1 MISLLGKVRWIKK
14 YFVGFLGNDEKVAA
28 TVLSREEFGGAEN
41 FLTGLAITNTPGSSS
56 GYFTPYLANAGKPEE
71 SSLYIHIGGN
81 RQCSIETRQDKSS
94 SVLGAEVCGWKPHHL
109 KPTASPVTLCT
120 KPTSLSFY
128 LVLCKSA
135 CNVSCFQEKRSA
147 LPFNRKNICKALAAM
162 ALGMT
167 ARAQLRKCI
176 C

>member
-1 MISLLGKVRWIKK
+1 M
-14 YFVGFLGNDEKVAA
+14 NDQ
-28 TVLSREEFGGAEN
+28 
-41 FLTGLAITNTPGSSS
+41 SS
-56 GYFTPYLANAGKPEE
+56 GKSKVNKEIFCWLSWKWWKGGSNSSEPRGVRRRWKLSYRSRHNQYARQQLWLFYTLFSQRWKASQ

-147 LPFNRKNICKALAAM
+147 LPFKRKNICKALAM